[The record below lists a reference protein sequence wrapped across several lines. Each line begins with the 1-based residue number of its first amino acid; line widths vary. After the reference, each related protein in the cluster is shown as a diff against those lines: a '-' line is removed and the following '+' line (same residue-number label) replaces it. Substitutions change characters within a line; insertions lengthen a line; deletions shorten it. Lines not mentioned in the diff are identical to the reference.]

1 MQHKNNAAFLCKI
14 YKADKNK
21 QLLKLIYYVILMLM
35 KIGNLEFSHIAF
47 LAPMAGIADRAFREL
62 CVHYGAAYTVTEMVS
77 SKGLTMGDRKSGEL
91 LTIGNEHPCGAQIF
105 GDDPEIMAQAA
116 IKCLGYK
123 PEIIDINM
131 GCPAPK
137 VAMNGGGASL
147 MKNPELAFEITKAV
161 CAAVDIPVTVKIR
174 KGWDD
179 ETVNAVEMATLAE
192 KAGAAAIAVHGRTR
206 QQMYSGSVDFDII
219 KAVKDAV
226 SIPVIGNGD
235 IVDEQSAAIMLEKT
249 NCDALM
255 IGRGALGN
263 PWVFSKIN
271 AYLDECRVLPDPT
284 VTQKMA
290 VMLRHIE
297 KIIEYKGEYT
307 AMREAR
313 HHAGYYTKGM
323 RGGAAL
329 RKEICTFEHFEQ
341 LEELA
346 FRIAKEQG

>member
-1 MQHKNNAAFLCKI
+1 ME
-14 YKADKNK
+14 
-21 QLLKLIYYVILMLM
+21 
-35 KIGNLEFSHIAF
+35 IGNLKFNHIVF

-62 CVHYGAAYTVTEMVS
+62 CVQYGAAYTVTEMVS
-77 SKGLTMGDRKSGEL
+77 SKGLTMGDKKSGEL
-91 LTIGNEHPCGAQIF
+91 LTLGAEHPCGAQIF

-116 IKCLGYK
+116 VKCLDYH

-147 MKNPELAFEITKAV
+147 MKHPALAYDITKAV
-161 CAAVDIPVTVKIR
+161 VDAVDIPVTVKIR

-179 ETVNAVEMATLAE
+179 DSINAVEMATLAE
-192 KAGAAAIAVHGRTR
+192 KAGASAISVHGRTR
-206 QQMYSGSVDFDII
+206 QQMYSGTVDFDII

-235 IVDEQSAAIMLEKT
+235 VTDEQSAAIMLEKT

-263 PWVFSKIN
+263 PWVFAKIN

-323 RGGAAL
+323 HGGAAL
-329 RKEICTFEHFEQ
+329 RREICTFEHFAQ

-346 FRIAKEQG
+346 FKIAKEQG